1 MPRDCTPR
9 QIPSAGVGMQN
20 AGMSTPP
27 TLNVSAAVIE
37 RDDAFLLTRR
47 ADGAHLAGSWEFPGG
62 KQEPGE
68 TLEAALVREIREEL
82 GCRVTVGPRLLT
94 TTHTYAE
101 LTVELHFYE
110 ARLHE
115 DPVPQLGQEM
125 RWVPRAELAS
135 LPLPEADADL
145 VALLTT

>member
-1 MPRDCTPR
+1 MSKPRSV
-9 QIPSAGVGMQN
+9 I
-20 AGMSTPP
+20 
-27 TLNVSAAVIE
+27 VSAAVVE

-47 ADGAHLAGSWEFPGG
+47 ASDAHLAGCWEFPGG
-62 KQEPGE
+62 KQEAGE
-68 TLEAALVREIREEL
+68 TLEDALVREIQEEL
-82 GCRVTVGPRLLT
+82 GCRATIGARLLT
-94 TTHTYAE
+94 TSHSYPD

-110 ARLHE
+110 ATIE
-115 DPVPQLGQEM
+115 SDPVPQLGQEM